1 MKIKLIVRSLAL
13 AGFMSTIILPAY
25 ADVTPKEATDTTQKA
40 VMLPTY

>member
-13 AGFMSTIILPAY
+13 ASFMSTIILPAY